1 MANSYKANKFRN
13 DLPKATVESTADTTT
28 PSIDDNFDIALE
40 ELQSVCKEI
49 KKQLTNISTEVKKLQ
64 TNKKSGTEI
73 VTYCKKTVKKVDD
86 VKEEIDSTLKG
97 FSNVV
102 NAAQK
107 AEYKR
112 MMAWIREQ
120 MAATSNNA

>member
-1 MANSYKANKFRN
+1 MKI
-13 DLPKATVESTADTTT
+13 PK
-28 PSIDDNFDIALE
+28 
-40 ELQSVCKEI
+40 K
-49 KKQLTNISTEVKKLQ
+49 KKLQ

-73 VTYCKKTVKKVDD
+73 VTYCKKAVKKVDD

-97 FSNVV
+97 FSNVI

-107 AEYKR
+107 AEFKR

>member
-49 KKQLTNISTEVKKLQ
+49 KKLIIK
-64 TNKKSGTEI
+64 
-73 VTYCKKTVKKVDD
+73 
-86 VKEEIDSTLKG
+86 
-97 FSNVV
+97 
-102 NAAQK
+102 
-107 AEYKR
+107 
-112 MMAWIREQ
+112 
-120 MAATSNNA
+120 